1 MNQLKTVN
9 DNKSLQNI
17 VNEISKKAL
26 DSSRILSTVSSS
38 VKDKALKNMAKLLRA
53 SADYLIQENKKDL
66 DYAKGKGISKSM
78 IDRLVLNSAR
88 IDSMAVSLEE
98 VSELND
104 PVGQVV
110 KMWKRPNGLTV
121 GKMRIPL
128 GVIGIIYESRPNVTS
143 DASGLC
149 LKAGNSVILRGG
161 SESIYTNMAIGS
173 VLHEALNESGL
184 PEQAVQIIPVTD
196 REAILEL
203 LKQDEYIDLIIPRG
217 GEGLIRFVSE
227 NSTIPVLKHYKG
239 VCHLYVDEYADMDM
253 AVDIAVNS
261 KVQRPGVCNA
271 VETLLVHKNI
281 SDKFLPLI
289 YDEYVKNEVEIRGCD
304 RTKKVLKEVPSA
316 TEQDWHEEYLDLI
329 ISIKVV
335 DEIDGAISHIEKYGS
350 SHTESIITESYSN
363 SQYFMNRV
371 NSSTVM
377 INASTRFSD
386 GFELGL
392 GSEIGIST
400 SKLHA
405 FGPMGCEE
413 LTTTKFIVY
422 GNGQIRN

>member
-1 MNQLKTVN
+1 MNQLKTIN
-9 DNKSLQNI
+9 DNKSLQSI
-17 VNEISKKAL
+17 VNEISKNAL
-26 DSSRILSTVSSS
+26 DASRIVSTASSD
-38 VKDKALKNMAKLLRA
+38 VKNKTLRSMAKLLRD
-53 SADYLIQENKKDL
+53 SGKYLIQENKQDL
-66 DYAKGKGISKSM
+66 DYAKRKGISKSM
-78 IDRLVLNSAR
+78 IDRLLLNNSR
-88 IDSMAVSLEE
+88 INSMATSLEE
-98 VSELND
+98 VAELND
-104 PVGQVV
+104 PVGEVV
-110 KMWKRPNGLTV
+110 KMWKRPNGLNV

-161 SESIYTNMAIGS
+161 SESIYSNMAIGA
-173 VLHEALNESGL
+173 VLHEALNENGL
-184 PEQAVQIIPVTD
+184 PAEAVQIIPVTD
-196 REAILEL
+196 REAILQL

-239 VCHLYVDEYADMDM
+239 VCHLYIDEHADMDM
-253 AVDIAVNS
+253 AIDIAVNS

-289 YDEYVKNEVEIRGCD
+289 YDKYTENKVEIRGCD
-304 RTKKVLKEVPSA
+304 RTKKILKEVLLA
-316 TEQDWHEEYLDLI
+316 TEQDWHEEYLDLV
-329 ISIKVV
+329 ISIKIV
-335 DEIDGAISHIEKYGS
+335 DGIDGAISHIEKYGS
-350 SHTESIITESYSN
+350 LHTESIVTENYSN

-377 INASTRFSD
+377 TNASTRFSD

-400 SKLHA
+400 SKIHA

>member
-1 MNQLKTVN
+1 MNQVKTIN
-9 DNKSLQNI
+9 NNKSLQGI
-17 VNEISKKAL
+17 VNEISKHAL
-26 DSSRILSTVSSS
+26 YASRILSTASSD
-38 VKDKALKNMAKLLRA
+38 VKDNTLKTMANLLRD
-53 SADYLIQENKKDL
+53 SSNYLIEENKKDL
-66 DYAKGKGISKSM
+66 DYAQGKGISKSM
-78 IDRLVLNSAR
+78 IDRLVLNESR

-104 PVGQVV
+104 PVGEVT
-110 KMWKRPNGLTV
+110 KMWKRPNGLRV
-121 GKMRIPL
+121 GRMRIPL

-149 LKAGNSVILRGG
+149 IKAGNSVVLRGG
-161 SESIYTNMAIGS
+161 SESIYSNIAIGS
-173 VLHEALNESGL
+173 VLHKALKENGL
-184 PEQAVQIIPVTD
+184 PEHAVQIIPVTD
-196 REAILEL
+196 REAIIEL
-203 LKQDEYIDLIIPRG
+203 LKQDEFIDLIIPRG

-239 VCHLYVDEYADMDM
+239 VCHLLIDEYADLDM
-253 AVDIAVNS
+253 AVNIAINS

-271 VETLLVHKNI
+271 AETLLVHKRI
-281 SDKFLPLI
+281 ADKFLPLI
-289 YDEYVKNEVEIRGCD
+289 YEQYTENGVEIRGCKK
-304 RTKKVLKEVPSA
+304 TKKILKEVKTAS
-316 TEQDWHEEYLDLI
+316 EQDWHEEYLDLV

-335 DEIDGAISHIEKYGS
+335 DDIDDAISHIEKYGS
-350 SHTESIITESYSN
+350 MHTESIVTESYSA

-377 INASTRFSD
+377 TNASTRFAD
-386 GFELGL
+386 GFQLGL

-422 GNGQIRN
+422 GSGQIRN

>member
-1 MNQLKTVN
+1 MNQLKTIN
-9 DNKSLQNI
+9 DNKSLRSI
-17 VNEISKKAL
+17 VNEISKNAL
-26 DSSRILSTVSSS
+26 DASRIVSTASSE
-38 VKDKALKNMAKLLRA
+38 VKNKTLRSMAKLLRD
-53 SADYLIQENKKDL
+53 SGKHLIQENKQDL
-66 DYAKGKGISKSM
+66 DYAKRKGISKSM
-78 IDRLVLNSAR
+78 IDRLLLNNSR
-88 IDSMAVSLEE
+88 IDSMATSLEE
-98 VSELND
+98 VAELND
-104 PVGQVV
+104 PVGEVV
-110 KMWKRPNGLTV
+110 KMWKRPNGLIV

-161 SESIYTNMAIGS
+161 SESIYSNMAIGA
-173 VLHEALNESGL
+173 VLHEALNENGL
-184 PEQAVQIIPVTD
+184 PAEAVQIIPVTD

-203 LKQDEYIDLIIPRG
+203 LKQDKYIDLIIPRG

-239 VCHLYVDEYADMDM
+239 VCHLYIDEHANMDM
-253 AVDIAVNS
+253 AIDIAVNS

-289 YDEYVKNEVEIRGCD
+289 YDKYTENKVEIRGCD
-304 RTKKVLKEVPSA
+304 RTKKILKEVLLA
-316 TEQDWHEEYLDLI
+316 TEQDWYEEYLDLV
-329 ISIKVV
+329 ISIKIV
-335 DEIDGAISHIEKYGS
+335 DGIDYAISHIEKYGS
-350 SHTESIITESYSN
+350 LHTESIVTENYSN

-377 INASTRFSD
+377 TNASTRFSD

-400 SKLHA
+400 SKIHA

>member
-1 MNQLKTVN
+1 
-9 DNKSLQNI
+9 
-17 VNEISKKAL
+17 
-26 DSSRILSTVSSS
+26 
-38 VKDKALKNMAKLLRA
+38 MAT
-53 SADYLIQENKKDL
+53 
-66 DYAKGKGISKSM
+66 
-78 IDRLVLNSAR
+78 
-88 IDSMAVSLEE
+88 SLEE

-104 PVGQVV
+104 PVGEVV
-110 KMWKRPNGLTV
+110 KMWKRPNGLNV

-161 SESIYTNMAIGS
+161 SESIYSNMAIGA
-173 VLHEALNESGL
+173 VLHEALNENGL
-184 PEQAVQIIPVTD
+184 PAEAVQIIPVTD

-239 VCHLYVDEYADMDM
+239 VCHLYIDEHADMDM
-253 AVDIAVNS
+253 AIDIAVNS

-289 YDEYVKNEVEIRGCD
+289 YDKYTENKVEIRGCD
-304 RTKKVLKEVPSA
+304 RTKKILKEVLLA
-316 TEQDWHEEYLDLI
+316 TEQDWHEEYLDLV
-329 ISIKVV
+329 ISIKIV
-335 DEIDGAISHIEKYGS
+335 DGIDGAISHIEKYGS
-350 SHTESIITESYSN
+350 LHTESIVTENYSN
-363 SQYFMNRV
+363 SQCFMNRV

-377 INASTRFSD
+377 TNASTRFSD

-400 SKLHA
+400 SKIHA